1 MISFINIKKHKKISL
16 IAILILAAAG
26 YYFFKPDTASQ
37 TQTVY
42 TYGAVETGAIMQ
54 TVSGTGQVSP
64 ARETTLKSKTAG
76 KVLEIAA
83 VAGQSVKAQD
93 VIARIDDD
101 DAQDAVYDA
110 RAALESAQI
119 ALDELYDPADDLTL
133 TQAENALVQ
142 AKESLASDRDDRE
155 QSYRQGFTS
164 AASAFSGL
172 SSIVSGLQDIVA
184 GASSY
189 VTQSNPTYLDYY
201 ADAIKDYDSQASSL
215 VAQSAL
221 AWRRTKDQYDR
232 NFTDYKKTS
241 RESSNEEIE
250 NLINQTYETAK
261 LAQEA
266 LKNTTT
272 LIQRYKDVM
281 ESQNLTA
288 QTFSETHLSSLSSYT
303 TQNNSNLS
311 NLLSAKQAIADA
323 ESTVIN
329 AERTLD
335 EKTKSLDKLKQAP
348 DESDIK
354 SKTLAVEQKQRAL
367 DAARKALADCIIT
380 APFDGVV
387 AAIDIKTGDE
397 ISSGASVA
405 TIITGNQVATITLNE
420 VDIAKVEAGQK
431 ATLTFSAVDGLT
443 ITGKVAQVGVMGS
456 VSQGVVSYEVV
467 IALDEVN
474 PQVKSGMSVSAA
486 VITQI
491 KQNVLLAPSTAVK
504 TANDGSVYVLLEPSG
519 GSADTAPREQT
530 VSIGLSDDQNTE
542 IVSGISEGDRVA
554 VSSSKQSAAASSS
567 GQIRGGMFNIGGMGG
582 PMR

>member
-1 MISFINIKKHKKISL
+1 MISFIKKHKKISL
-16 IAILILAAAG
+16 IAILISAAGG
-26 YYFFKPDTASQ
+26 YYFLKPDAVSQ

-64 ARETTLKSKTAG
+64 ARETALKSKTAG
-76 KVLEIAA
+76 KILEVAV

-119 ALDELYDPADDLTL
+119 ALDELYDPVDDLTL

-142 AKESLASDRDDRE
+142 AKESLASDQDDLA
-155 QSYRQGFTS
+155 QSYKQGFTS

-172 SSIVSGLQDIVA
+172 SAIISGLQDIVA

-201 ADAIKDYDSQASSL
+201 ADAIKDYDSQASLL
-215 VAQSAL
+215 VAQSAA
-221 AWRRTKDQYDR
+221 AWRQTKDQYDR

-367 DAARKALADCIIT
+367 DAAREALADCIIT

-405 TIITGNQVATITLNE
+405 TIITGNQVASITLNE

-431 ATLTFSAVDGLT
+431 AALSFSAVDGLT

-504 TANDGSVYVLLEPSG
+504 TANDGSAYVLMEPSG
-519 GSADTAPREQT
+519 EGADAVPREQA

-542 IVSGISEGDRVA
+542 IISGINEGDRVA

-567 GQIRGGMFNIGGMGG
+567 PAQTGGSMFNIGGMGA

>member
-1 MISFINIKKHKKISL
+1 MISFIKKHKKISL
-16 IAILILAAAG
+16 IAILILAGAG
-26 YYFFKPDTASQ
+26 YYFFKPDTVSQ

-64 ARETTLKSKTAG
+64 ARETALKSKTAG
-76 KVLEIAA
+76 KILEVAV

-110 RAALESAQI
+110 RVALESAQI
-119 ALDELYDPADDLTL
+119 ALDELYEPADDLTL
-133 TQAENALVQ
+133 TQAKNSLVQ
-142 AKESLASDRDDRE
+142 AKESLANDQDDLA
-155 QSYRQGFTS
+155 QSYKQGFTS
-164 AASAFSGL
+164 AATAFSGL
-172 SSIVSGLQDIVA
+172 SSIISGLQDIVA

-189 VTQSNPTYLDYY
+189 VTQSSPTYLDYY
-201 ADAIKDYDSQASSL
+201 ANAIKDYDSQASL
-215 VAQSAL
+215 LAAQSAA
-221 AWRRTKDQYDR
+221 AWRQMKDQYDR

-266 LKNTTT
+266 LKNTAT

-281 ESQNLTA
+281 ENQNLTA
-288 QTFSETHLSSLSSYT
+288 QTFSETHLSALSSYT

-311 NLLSAKQAIADA
+311 NLLSAKQAIGNA
-323 ESTVIN
+323 ESAVVN

-367 DAARKALADCIIT
+367 DAAREALADCTIV

-387 AAIDIKTGDE
+387 AAIDIKAGDE
-397 ISSGASVA
+397 IASGASVA
-405 TIITGNQVATITLNE
+405 TIITANQVASITLNE

-431 ATLTFSAVDGLT
+431 ATLSFSAIDGLT

-467 IALDEVN
+467 IALDEAN

-491 KQNVLLAPSTAVK
+491 KQDVLLVPSTAVK
-504 TANDGSVYVLLEPSG
+504 TANDGSVYVLMEPSG
-519 GSADTAPREQT
+519 GSADAAPREQT

-542 IVSGISEGDRVA
+542 IISGISAADRVA

-567 GQIRGGMFNIGGMGG
+567 PAQTGGSMFNIGGMGG

>member
-1 MISFINIKKHKKISL
+1 MISFIKKHKKISL
-16 IAILILAAAG
+16 IAILISAAGG
-26 YYFFKPDTASQ
+26 YYFLKPDAVSQ

-64 ARETTLKSKTAG
+64 ARETALKSKTAG
-76 KVLEIAA
+76 KILEVAV

-119 ALDELYDPADDLTL
+119 ALDELYDPVDDLTL

-142 AKESLASDRDDRE
+142 AKESLASDQDDLA
-155 QSYRQGFTS
+155 QSYKQGFTS

-172 SSIVSGLQDIVA
+172 SAIISGLQDIVA

-201 ADAIKDYDSQASSL
+201 ADAIKDYDSQASLL
-215 VAQSAL
+215 VAQSAA
-221 AWRRTKDQYDR
+221 AWRQTKDQYDR

-323 ESTVIN
+323 ESTAIN

-367 DAARKALADCIIT
+367 DAAREALADCIIT

-405 TIITGNQVATITLNE
+405 TIITGNQVASITLNE

-431 ATLTFSAVDGLT
+431 AALSFSAVDGLT

-491 KQNVLLAPSTAVK
+491 KQNVLLVPSTAVK
-504 TANDGSVYVLLEPSG
+504 TANDGSAYVLMEPSG
-519 GSADTAPREQT
+519 EGADAVPREQA

-542 IVSGISEGDRVA
+542 IISGINEGDRVA

-567 GQIRGGMFNIGGMGG
+567 PAQTGGSMFNIGGMGA

>member
-1 MISFINIKKHKKISL
+1 MISFIKKHKKISL
-16 IAILILAAAG
+16 IAILISAAGG
-26 YYFFKPDTASQ
+26 YYFLKPDAVSQ

-64 ARETTLKSKTAG
+64 ARETALKSKTAG
-76 KVLEIAA
+76 KILEVAV

-119 ALDELYDPADDLTL
+119 ALDELYDPVDDLTL

-142 AKESLASDRDDRE
+142 AKESLASDQDDLA
-155 QSYRQGFTS
+155 QSYKQGFTS

-172 SSIVSGLQDIVA
+172 SAIISGLQDIVA

-201 ADAIKDYDSQASSL
+201 ADAIKDYDSQASLL
-215 VAQSAL
+215 VAQSAA
-221 AWRRTKDQYDR
+221 AWRQTKDQYDR

-323 ESTVIN
+323 GSTVIN

-367 DAARKALADCIIT
+367 DAAREALADCIIT

-405 TIITGNQVATITLNE
+405 TIITGNQVASITLNE

-431 ATLTFSAVDGLT
+431 ATLSFSAVDGLT

-491 KQNVLLAPSTAVK
+491 KQNVLLVPSTAVK
-504 TANDGSVYVLLEPSG
+504 TANDGSAYVLMEPSG
-519 GSADTAPREQT
+519 EGADAVPREQA

-542 IVSGISEGDRVA
+542 IISGINEGDRVA

-567 GQIRGGMFNIGGMGG
+567 PAQTGGSMFNIGGMGA

>member
-1 MISFINIKKHKKISL
+1 MISFIKKHKKISL
-16 IAILILAAAG
+16 IAILISAAGG
-26 YYFFKPDTASQ
+26 YYFLKPDAVSQ

-64 ARETTLKSKTAG
+64 ARETALKSKTAG
-76 KVLEIAA
+76 KILEVAV

-119 ALDELYDPADDLTL
+119 ALDELYDPVDDLTL

-142 AKESLASDRDDRE
+142 AKESLASDQDDLA
-155 QSYRQGFTS
+155 QSYKQGFTS

-172 SSIVSGLQDIVA
+172 SAIISGLQDIVA

-201 ADAIKDYDSQASSL
+201 ADAIKDYDSQASLL
-215 VAQSAL
+215 VAQSAA
-221 AWRRTKDQYDR
+221 AWRQTKDQYDR

-323 ESTVIN
+323 GSTVIN

-367 DAARKALADCIIT
+367 DAAREALADCIIT

-405 TIITGNQVATITLNE
+405 TIITGNQVASITLNE

-431 ATLTFSAVDGLT
+431 AALSFSAVDGLT

-491 KQNVLLAPSTAVK
+491 KQNVLLVPSTAVK
-504 TANDGSVYVLLEPSG
+504 TANDGSAYVLMEPSG
-519 GSADTAPREQT
+519 EGADAVPREQA

-542 IVSGISEGDRVA
+542 IISGINEGDRVA

-567 GQIRGGMFNIGGMGG
+567 PAQTGGSMFNIGGMGA

>member
-1 MISFINIKKHKKISL
+1 MISFIKKHKKISL
-16 IAILILAAAG
+16 IAILISAAGG
-26 YYFFKPDTASQ
+26 YYFLKPDAVSQ

-64 ARETTLKSKTAG
+64 ARETALKSKTAG
-76 KVLEIAA
+76 KILEVAV

-119 ALDELYDPADDLTL
+119 ALDELYDPVDDLTL

-142 AKESLASDRDDRE
+142 AKESLASDQDDLA
-155 QSYRQGFTS
+155 QSYKQGFTS

-172 SSIVSGLQDIVA
+172 SAIISGLQDIVA

-201 ADAIKDYDSQASSL
+201 ADAIKDYDSQASLL
-215 VAQSAL
+215 VAQSAA
-221 AWRRTKDQYDR
+221 AWRQTKDQYDR

-323 ESTVIN
+323 GSTVIN

-367 DAARKALADCIIT
+367 DAAREALADCIIT

-405 TIITGNQVATITLNE
+405 TIITGNQVASITLNE

-431 ATLTFSAVDGLT
+431 ATLSFLAVDGLT

-491 KQNVLLAPSTAVK
+491 KQNVLLVPSTAVK
-504 TANDGSVYVLLEPSG
+504 TANDGSAYVLMEPSG
-519 GSADTAPREQT
+519 EGADAVPREQA

-542 IVSGISEGDRVA
+542 IISGINEGDRVA

-567 GQIRGGMFNIGGMGG
+567 PAQTGGSMFNIGGMGA

>member
-1 MISFINIKKHKKISL
+1 MISFIKKHKKISL
-16 IAILILAAAG
+16 IAILILAGAG
-26 YYFFKPDTASQ
+26 YYFFKPDTAGQ

-64 ARETTLKSKTAG
+64 ARETALKSKTAG
-76 KVLEIAA
+76 EVLEVAV

-110 RAALESAQI
+110 RVALESAQI
-119 ALDELYDPADDLTL
+119 ALDELYEPADDLTL
-133 TQAENALVQ
+133 TQAKNSLVQ
-142 AKESLASDRDDRE
+142 AKESLANDQDDLA
-155 QSYRQGFTS
+155 QSYKQGFTS
-164 AASAFSGL
+164 AATAFSGL
-172 SSIVSGLQDIVA
+172 SSIISGLQDIVA

-189 VTQSNPTYLDYY
+189 VTQSSPTYLDYY
-201 ADAIKDYDSQASSL
+201 ANAIKDYDSQASL
-215 VAQSAL
+215 LAAQSAA
-221 AWRRTKDQYDR
+221 AWRQMKDQYDR

-266 LKNTTT
+266 LKNTAT

-281 ESQNLTA
+281 ENQNLTA
-288 QTFSETHLSSLSSYT
+288 QTFSETHLSALSSYT

-311 NLLSAKQAIADA
+311 NLLSAKQAIGNA
-323 ESTVIN
+323 ESAVVN

-335 EKTKSLDKLKQAP
+335 EKTKSLDKLTQAP

-367 DAARKALADCIIT
+367 DAAREALADCTIV

-387 AAIDIKTGDE
+387 AAIDIKAGDE
-397 ISSGASVA
+397 IASGASVA
-405 TIITGNQVATITLNE
+405 TIITANQVASITLNE

-431 ATLTFSAVDGLT
+431 ATLSFSAIDGLT

-467 IALDEVN
+467 IALDEAN

-491 KQNVLLAPSTAVK
+491 KQDVLLVPSTAVK
-504 TANDGSVYVLLEPSG
+504 TANDGSTYVLMEPSG
-519 GSADTAPREQT
+519 GSADAAPREQT

-542 IVSGISEGDRVA
+542 IISGISAADRVA

-567 GQIRGGMFNIGGMGG
+567 PAQTGGSMFNIGGMGG

>member
-1 MISFINIKKHKKISL
+1 MISFIKKHKKISL
-16 IAILILAAAG
+16 IAILISAAGG
-26 YYFFKPDTASQ
+26 YYFLKPDAVSR

-64 ARETTLKSKTAG
+64 ARETALKSKTAG
-76 KVLEIAA
+76 KILEVAV

-119 ALDELYDPADDLTL
+119 ALDELYDPVDDLTL

-142 AKESLASDRDDRE
+142 AKESLASDQDDLA
-155 QSYRQGFTS
+155 QSYKQGFTS

-172 SSIVSGLQDIVA
+172 SAIISGLQDIVA

-201 ADAIKDYDSQASSL
+201 ADAIKDYDSQASLL
-215 VAQSAL
+215 VAQSAA
-221 AWRRTKDQYDR
+221 AWRQTKDQYDR

-323 ESTVIN
+323 ESTAIN

-367 DAARKALADCIIT
+367 DAAREALADCIIT

-405 TIITGNQVATITLNE
+405 TIITGNQVASITLNE

-431 ATLTFSAVDGLT
+431 AALSFSAVDGLT

-491 KQNVLLAPSTAVK
+491 KQNVLLVPSTAVK
-504 TANDGSVYVLLEPSG
+504 TANDGSAYVLMEPSG
-519 GSADTAPREQT
+519 EGADAVPREQA

-542 IVSGISEGDRVA
+542 IISGINEGDRVA

-567 GQIRGGMFNIGGMGG
+567 PAQTGGSMFNIGGMGA

>member
-1 MISFINIKKHKKISL
+1 MISFIKKHKKISL
-16 IAILILAAAG
+16 IAILISAAGG
-26 YYFFKPDTASQ
+26 YYFLKPDAVSQ

-64 ARETTLKSKTAG
+64 ARETALKSKTAG
-76 KVLEIAA
+76 KILEVAV

-119 ALDELYDPADDLTL
+119 ALDELYDPVDDLTL

-142 AKESLASDRDDRE
+142 AKESLASDQDDLA
-155 QSYRQGFTS
+155 QSYKQGFTS

-172 SSIVSGLQDIVA
+172 SAIISGLQDIVA

-201 ADAIKDYDSQASSL
+201 ADAIKDYDSQASLL
-215 VAQSAL
+215 VAQSAA
-221 AWRRTKDQYDR
+221 AWRQTKDQYDR

-323 ESTVIN
+323 ESTAIN

-367 DAARKALADCIIT
+367 DAAREALADCIIT

-405 TIITGNQVATITLNE
+405 TIITGNQVASITLNE

-431 ATLTFSAVDGLT
+431 ATLSFLAVDGLT

-491 KQNVLLAPSTAVK
+491 KQNVLLVPSTAVK
-504 TANDGSVYVLLEPSG
+504 TANDGSAYVLMEPSG
-519 GSADTAPREQT
+519 EGADAVPREQA

-542 IVSGISEGDRVA
+542 IISGINEGDRVA

-567 GQIRGGMFNIGGMGG
+567 PAQTGGSMFNIGGMGA

>member
-1 MISFINIKKHKKISL
+1 MISFIKKHKKISL
-16 IAILILAAAG
+16 IAILILAGAG
-26 YYFFKPDTASQ
+26 YYFFKPDTAGQ

-64 ARETTLKSKTAG
+64 ARETALKSKTAG
-76 KVLEIAA
+76 EVLEVAV

-110 RAALESAQI
+110 RVALESAQI
-119 ALDELYDPADDLTL
+119 ALDELYEPADDLTL
-133 TQAENALVQ
+133 TQAKNSLVQ
-142 AKESLASDRDDRE
+142 AKESLANDQDDLA
-155 QSYRQGFTS
+155 QSYKQGFTS
-164 AASAFSGL
+164 AATAFSGL
-172 SSIVSGLQDIVA
+172 SSIISGLQDIVA

-189 VTQSNPTYLDYY
+189 VTQSSPTYLDYY
-201 ADAIKDYDSQASSL
+201 ANAIKDYDSQASL
-215 VAQSAL
+215 LAAQSAA
-221 AWRRTKDQYDR
+221 AWRQMKDQYDR

-266 LKNTTT
+266 LKNTAT

-281 ESQNLTA
+281 ENQNLTA
-288 QTFSETHLSSLSSYT
+288 QTFSETHLSALSSYT

-311 NLLSAKQAIADA
+311 NLLSAKQAIGNA
-323 ESTVIN
+323 ESAVVN

-335 EKTKSLDKLKQAP
+335 EKTKSLDKLTQAP

-367 DAARKALADCIIT
+367 DAAREALADCTIV

-387 AAIDIKTGDE
+387 AAIDIKAGDE
-397 ISSGASVA
+397 IASGASVA
-405 TIITGNQVATITLNE
+405 TIITANQVASITLNE

-431 ATLTFSAVDGLT
+431 ATLSFSAIDGLT

-467 IALDEVN
+467 IALDEAN

-491 KQNVLLAPSTAVK
+491 KQDVLLVPSTAVK
-504 TANDGSVYVLLEPSG
+504 TANDGSVYVLMEPSG
-519 GSADTAPREQT
+519 GSADAAPREQT

-542 IVSGISEGDRVA
+542 IISGISAADRVA

-567 GQIRGGMFNIGGMGG
+567 PAQTGGSMFNIGGMGG

>member
-1 MISFINIKKHKKISL
+1 MISFIKKHKKISL
-16 IAILILAAAG
+16 IAILILAGAG
-26 YYFFKPDTASQ
+26 YYFFKPDTAGQ

-64 ARETTLKSKTAG
+64 ARETALKSKTAG
-76 KVLEIAA
+76 EVLEVAV

-110 RAALESAQI
+110 RVALESAQI
-119 ALDELYDPADDLTL
+119 ALDELYEPADDLTL
-133 TQAENALVQ
+133 TQAKNSLVQ
-142 AKESLASDRDDRE
+142 AKESLANDQDDLA
-155 QSYRQGFTS
+155 QSYKQGFTS
-164 AASAFSGL
+164 AATAFSGL
-172 SSIVSGLQDIVA
+172 SLIISGLQDIVA

-189 VTQSNPTYLDYY
+189 VTQSSPTYLDYY
-201 ADAIKDYDSQASSL
+201 ANAIKDYDSQASL
-215 VAQSAL
+215 LAAQSAA
-221 AWRRTKDQYDR
+221 AWRQMKDQYDR

-266 LKNTTT
+266 LKNTAT

-281 ESQNLTA
+281 ENQNLTA
-288 QTFSETHLSSLSSYT
+288 QTFSETHLSALSSYT

-311 NLLSAKQAIADA
+311 NLLSAKQAIGNA
-323 ESTVIN
+323 ESAVVN

-335 EKTKSLDKLKQAP
+335 EKTKSLDKLTQAP

-367 DAARKALADCIIT
+367 DAAREALADCTIV

-387 AAIDIKTGDE
+387 AAIDIKAGDE
-397 ISSGASVA
+397 IASGASVA
-405 TIITGNQVATITLNE
+405 TIITANQVASITLNE

-431 ATLTFSAVDGLT
+431 ATLSFSAIDGLT

-467 IALDEVN
+467 IALDEAN

-491 KQNVLLAPSTAVK
+491 KQDVLLVPSTAVK
-504 TANDGSVYVLLEPSG
+504 TANDGSTYVLMEPSG
-519 GSADTAPREQT
+519 GSADAAPREQT

-542 IVSGISEGDRVA
+542 IISGISAADRVA

-567 GQIRGGMFNIGGMGG
+567 PAQTGGSMFNIGGMGG

>member
-1 MISFINIKKHKKISL
+1 MISFIKKHKKISL
-16 IAILILAAAG
+16 IAILISAAGG
-26 YYFFKPDTASQ
+26 YYFLKPDAVSQ

-64 ARETTLKSKTAG
+64 ARETALKSKTAG
-76 KVLEIAA
+76 KILEVAV

-119 ALDELYDPADDLTL
+119 ALDELYDPVDDLTL

-142 AKESLASDRDDRE
+142 AKESLASDQDDLA
-155 QSYRQGFTS
+155 QSYKQGFTS

-172 SSIVSGLQDIVA
+172 SAIISGLQDIVA

-201 ADAIKDYDSQASSL
+201 ADAIKDYDSQASLL
-215 VAQSAL
+215 VAQSAA
-221 AWRRTKDQYDR
+221 AWRQTKDQYDR

-261 LAQEA
+261 LTQEA

-367 DAARKALADCIIT
+367 DAAREALADCIIT

-405 TIITGNQVATITLNE
+405 TIITGNQVASITLNE

-431 ATLTFSAVDGLT
+431 AALSFSAVDGLT

-491 KQNVLLAPSTAVK
+491 KQNVLLVPSTAVK
-504 TANDGSVYVLLEPSG
+504 TANDGSAYVLMEPSG
-519 GSADTAPREQT
+519 EGADAVPREQA

-542 IVSGISEGDRVA
+542 IISGINEGDRVA

-567 GQIRGGMFNIGGMGG
+567 PAQTGGSMFNIGGMGA

>member
-1 MISFINIKKHKKISL
+1 MISFIKKHKKISL
-16 IAILILAAAG
+16 IAILISAAGG
-26 YYFFKPDTASQ
+26 YYFLKPDAVSQ

-64 ARETTLKSKTAG
+64 ARETALKSKTAG
-76 KVLEIAA
+76 KILEVAV

-119 ALDELYDPADDLTL
+119 ALDELYDPVDDLTL

-142 AKESLASDRDDRE
+142 AKESLASDQDDLA
-155 QSYRQGFTS
+155 QSYKQGFTS

-172 SSIVSGLQDIVA
+172 SAIISGLQDIVA

-201 ADAIKDYDSQASSL
+201 ADAIKDYDSQASLL
-215 VAQSAL
+215 VAQSAA
-221 AWRRTKDQYDR
+221 AWRQTKDQYDR

-261 LAQEA
+261 LTQEA

-367 DAARKALADCIIT
+367 DAAREALADCIIT

-405 TIITGNQVATITLNE
+405 TIITGNQVASITLNE

-431 ATLTFSAVDGLT
+431 ATLSFSAVDGLT

-491 KQNVLLAPSTAVK
+491 KQNVLLVPSTAVK
-504 TANDGSVYVLLEPSG
+504 TANDGSAYVLMEPSG
-519 GSADTAPREQT
+519 EGADAVPREQA

-542 IVSGISEGDRVA
+542 IISGINEGDRVA

-567 GQIRGGMFNIGGMGG
+567 PAQTGGSMFNIGGMGA

>member
-1 MISFINIKKHKKISL
+1 MISFVKRHKKISFL
-16 IAILILAAAG
+16 AVLILGAAG
-26 YYFFKPDTASQ
+26 YYFFKPDATAQ
-37 TQTVY
+37 TKTVY

-64 ARETTLKSKTAG
+64 ARETALKSKTAG
-76 KVLEIAA
+76 EVLEVAV

-101 DAQDAVYDA
+101 DAQDVVYDA
-110 RAALESAQI
+110 RVALESAQI
-119 ALDELYDPADDLTL
+119 ALDELYEPADDLAL

-142 AKESLASDRDDRE
+142 AKESLASDQDDLA
-155 QSYRQGFTS
+155 QSYKQGFTS
-164 AASAFSGL
+164 AASAFFSL
-172 SSIVSGLQDIVA
+172 SSIISGLQDIVA

-201 ADAIKDYDSQASSL
+201 ADAIKDYDSQASL
-215 VAQSAL
+215 LTAQSAA
-221 AWRRTKDQYDR
+221 AWRQAKDQYDR
-232 NFTDYKKTS
+232 NFADYKKTS

-250 NLINQTYETAK
+250 NLLNQTYETAK

-266 LKNTTT
+266 LKNTAT
-272 LIQRYKDVM
+272 LVQRYKDVM
-281 ESQNLTA
+281 ENQNLTA

-311 NLLSAKQAIADA
+311 NLLSAKQAIDNA
-323 ESTVIN
+323 ESAVVN

-335 EKTKSLDKLKQAP
+335 EKTKSLDKLTQAP

-367 DAARKALADCIIT
+367 DAAREALADCTIV

-387 AAIDIKTGDE
+387 AAIDIKAGDE
-397 ISSGASVA
+397 IASGASVA
-405 TIITGNQVATITLNE
+405 TIITANQVASITLNE

-431 ATLTFSAVDGLT
+431 AALSFSAIDGLT

-467 IALDEVN
+467 IALDEAN
-474 PQVKSGMSVSAA
+474 PQVKSGMSVSAS

-491 KQNVLLAPSTAVK
+491 KQDVLLVPSTAVK

-542 IVSGISEGDRVA
+542 IISGISEGDRVA
-554 VSSSKQSAAASSS
+554 VSSSKQSAATSSS
-567 GQIRGGMFNIGGMGG
+567 PVQAGGSMFNIGGMGG

>member
-1 MISFINIKKHKKISL
+1 MISFIKKHKKISL
-16 IAILILAAAG
+16 IAILISAAGG
-26 YYFFKPDTASQ
+26 YYFLKPDAVSR

-64 ARETTLKSKTAG
+64 ARETALKSKTAG
-76 KVLEIAA
+76 KILEVAV

-119 ALDELYDPADDLTL
+119 ALDELYDPVDDLTL

-142 AKESLASDRDDRE
+142 AKESLASDQDDLA
-155 QSYRQGFTS
+155 QSYKQGFTS

-172 SSIVSGLQDIVA
+172 SAIISGLQDIVA

-201 ADAIKDYDSQASSL
+201 ADAIKDYDSQASLL
-215 VAQSAL
+215 VAQSAA
-221 AWRRTKDQYDR
+221 AWRQTKDQYDR

-367 DAARKALADCIIT
+367 DAAREALADCIIT

-405 TIITGNQVATITLNE
+405 TIITGNQVASITLNE

-431 ATLTFSAVDGLT
+431 AALSFSAVDGLT

-491 KQNVLLAPSTAVK
+491 KQNVLLVPSTAVK
-504 TANDGSVYVLLEPSG
+504 TANDGSAYVLMEPSG
-519 GSADTAPREQT
+519 EGADAVPREQA

-542 IVSGISEGDRVA
+542 IISGINEGDRVA

-567 GQIRGGMFNIGGMGG
+567 PAQTGGSMFNIGGMGA

>member
-1 MISFINIKKHKKISL
+1 MISFIKKHKKISL
-16 IAILILAAAG
+16 IAILILAGAG
-26 YYFFKPDTASQ
+26 YYFFKPDTAGQ

-64 ARETTLKSKTAG
+64 ARETALKSKTAG
-76 KVLEIAA
+76 EVLEVAV

-110 RAALESAQI
+110 RVALESAQI
-119 ALDELYDPADDLTL
+119 ALDELYEPADDLTL
-133 TQAENALVQ
+133 TQAKNSLVQ
-142 AKESLASDRDDRE
+142 AKESLANDQDDLA
-155 QSYRQGFTS
+155 QSYKQGFTS
-164 AASAFSGL
+164 AATAFSGL
-172 SSIVSGLQDIVA
+172 SSIISGLQDIVA

-189 VTQSNPTYLDYY
+189 VTQSSPTYLDYY
-201 ADAIKDYDSQASSL
+201 ANAIKDYDSQASL
-215 VAQSAL
+215 LAAQSAA
-221 AWRRTKDQYDR
+221 AWRQMKDQYDR

-266 LKNTTT
+266 LKNTAT

-281 ESQNLTA
+281 ENQNLTA
-288 QTFSETHLSSLSSYT
+288 QTFSETHLSALSSYT

-311 NLLSAKQAIADA
+311 NLLSAKQAIGNA
-323 ESTVIN
+323 ESAVVN

-335 EKTKSLDKLKQAP
+335 EKTKSLDKLTQAP

-367 DAARKALADCIIT
+367 DAAREALADCTIV

-387 AAIDIKTGDE
+387 AAIDIKAGDE
-397 ISSGASVA
+397 IASGASVA
-405 TIITGNQVATITLNE
+405 TIITANQVASITLNE

-431 ATLTFSAVDGLT
+431 ATLSFSAIDGLT

-467 IALDEVN
+467 IALDEAN
-474 PQVKSGMSVSAA
+474 PQVKSGMSVSAS

-491 KQNVLLAPSTAVK
+491 KQDVLLVPSTAVK
-504 TANDGSVYVLLEPSG
+504 TANDGSAYVLMEPSG
-519 GSADTAPREQT
+519 GSADAAPREQT

-542 IVSGISEGDRVA
+542 IISGISEGDRVA

-567 GQIRGGMFNIGGMGG
+567 PVQAGGSMFNIGGMGG

>member
-1 MISFINIKKHKKISL
+1 MISFIKKHKKISL
-16 IAILILAAAG
+16 IAILISAAGG
-26 YYFFKPDTASQ
+26 YYFLKPDAVSR

-64 ARETTLKSKTAG
+64 ARETALKSKTAG
-76 KVLEIAA
+76 KILEVAV

-119 ALDELYDPADDLTL
+119 ALDELYDPVDDLTL

-142 AKESLASDRDDRE
+142 AKESLASDQDDLA
-155 QSYRQGFTS
+155 QSYKQGFTS

-172 SSIVSGLQDIVA
+172 SAIISGLQDIVA

-201 ADAIKDYDSQASSL
+201 ADAIKDYDSQASLL
-215 VAQSAL
+215 VAQSAA
-221 AWRRTKDQYDR
+221 AWRQTKDQYDR

-323 ESTVIN
+323 GSTVIN

-367 DAARKALADCIIT
+367 DAAREALADCIIT

-405 TIITGNQVATITLNE
+405 TIITGNQVASITLNE

-431 ATLTFSAVDGLT
+431 AALSFSAVDGLT

-491 KQNVLLAPSTAVK
+491 KQNVLLVPSTAVK
-504 TANDGSVYVLLEPSG
+504 TANDGSAYVLMEPTG
-519 GSADTAPREQT
+519 EGADAVPREQA

-542 IVSGISEGDRVA
+542 IISGINEGDRVA

-567 GQIRGGMFNIGGMGG
+567 PAQTGGSMFNIGGMGA

>member
-1 MISFINIKKHKKISL
+1 MISFIKKHKKISL
-16 IAILILAAAG
+16 IAILISAAGG
-26 YYFFKPDTASQ
+26 YYFLKPDAVSQ

-64 ARETTLKSKTAG
+64 ARETALKSKTAG
-76 KVLEIAA
+76 KILEVAV

-119 ALDELYDPADDLTL
+119 ALDELYDPVDDLTL

-142 AKESLASDRDDRE
+142 AKESLASDQDDLA
-155 QSYRQGFTS
+155 QSYKQGFTS

-172 SSIVSGLQDIVA
+172 SAIISGLQDIVA

-201 ADAIKDYDSQASSL
+201 ADAIKDYDSQASLL
-215 VAQSAL
+215 VAQSAA
-221 AWRRTKDQYDR
+221 AWRQTKDQYDR

-323 ESTVIN
+323 ESTAIN

-367 DAARKALADCIIT
+367 DAAREALADCIIT

-405 TIITGNQVATITLNE
+405 TIITGNQVASITLNE

-431 ATLTFSAVDGLT
+431 AALSFSAVDGLT

-491 KQNVLLAPSTAVK
+491 KQNVLLVPSTAVK
-504 TANDGSVYVLLEPSG
+504 TANDGSVYVLLELSG
-519 GSADTAPREQT
+519 EGADAVPREQA

-542 IVSGISEGDRVA
+542 IISGINEGDRVA

-567 GQIRGGMFNIGGMGG
+567 PAQTGGSMFNIGGMGA

>member
-1 MISFINIKKHKKISL
+1 MISFIKKHKKISL
-16 IAILILAAAG
+16 IAILISAAGG
-26 YYFFKPDTASQ
+26 YYFLKPDAVSQ

-64 ARETTLKSKTAG
+64 ARETALKSKTAG
-76 KVLEIAA
+76 KILEVAV

-119 ALDELYDPADDLTL
+119 ALDELYDPVDDLTL

-142 AKESLASDRDDRE
+142 AKESLASDQDDLA
-155 QSYRQGFTS
+155 QSYKQGFTS

-172 SSIVSGLQDIVA
+172 SAIISGLQDIVA

-201 ADAIKDYDSQASSL
+201 ADAIKDYDSQASLL
-215 VAQSAL
+215 VAQSAA
-221 AWRRTKDQYDR
+221 AWRQTKDQYDR

-323 ESTVIN
+323 GSTVIN

-367 DAARKALADCIIT
+367 DAAREALADCIIT

-405 TIITGNQVATITLNE
+405 TIITGNQVASITLNE

-431 ATLTFSAVDGLT
+431 ATLSFLAVDGLT

-491 KQNVLLAPSTAVK
+491 KQNVLLVPSTAVK
-504 TANDGSVYVLLEPSG
+504 TANDGSAYVLMEPSG
-519 GSADTAPREQT
+519 EGADAVPREQA

-542 IVSGISEGDRVA
+542 IISGINEGDRVA

-567 GQIRGGMFNIGGMGG
+567 PEQTGGSMFNIGGMGA

>member
-1 MISFINIKKHKKISL
+1 MISFIKKHKKISL
-16 IAILILAAAG
+16 IAILISAAGG
-26 YYFFKPDTASQ
+26 YYFLKPDAVSQ

-42 TYGAVETGAIMQ
+42 TYGVVETGAIMQ

-64 ARETTLKSKTAG
+64 ARETALKSKTAG
-76 KVLEIAA
+76 KILEVAV

-119 ALDELYDPADDLTL
+119 ALDELYDPVDDLTL

-142 AKESLASDRDDRE
+142 AKESLASDQDDLA
-155 QSYRQGFTS
+155 QSYKQGFTS

-172 SSIVSGLQDIVA
+172 SAIISGLQDIVA

-201 ADAIKDYDSQASSL
+201 ADAIKDYDSQASLL
-215 VAQSAL
+215 VAQSAA
-221 AWRRTKDQYDR
+221 AWRQTKDQYDR

-367 DAARKALADCIIT
+367 DAAREALADCIIT

-405 TIITGNQVATITLNE
+405 TIITGNQVASITLNE

-431 ATLTFSAVDGLT
+431 AALSFSAVDGLT

-491 KQNVLLAPSTAVK
+491 KQNVLLVPSTAVK
-504 TANDGSVYVLLEPSG
+504 TANDGSAYVLMEPSG
-519 GSADTAPREQT
+519 EGADAVPREQA

-542 IVSGISEGDRVA
+542 IISGINEGDRVA
-554 VSSSKQSAAASSS
+554 VSSSKQSVAASSS
-567 GQIRGGMFNIGGMGG
+567 PVQTGGSMFNIGGMGA

>member
-1 MISFINIKKHKKISL
+1 MISFIKKHKKISL
-16 IAILILAAAG
+16 IAILISAAGG
-26 YYFFKPDTASQ
+26 YYFLKPDAVSQ

-64 ARETTLKSKTAG
+64 ARETALKSKTAG
-76 KVLEIAA
+76 KILEVAV

-119 ALDELYDPADDLTL
+119 ALDELYDPVDDLTL

-142 AKESLASDRDDRE
+142 AKESLASDQDDLA
-155 QSYRQGFTS
+155 QSYKQGFTS

-172 SSIVSGLQDIVA
+172 SAIISGLQDIVA

-201 ADAIKDYDSQASSL
+201 ADAIKDYDSQASLL
-215 VAQSAL
+215 VAQSAA
-221 AWRRTKDQYDR
+221 AWRQTKDQYDR

-367 DAARKALADCIIT
+367 DAAREALADCIIT

-405 TIITGNQVATITLNE
+405 TIITGNQVASITLNE

-431 ATLTFSAVDGLT
+431 AALSFSAVDGLT

-491 KQNVLLAPSTAVK
+491 KQNVLLVPSTAVK
-504 TANDGSVYVLLEPSG
+504 TANDGSAYVLMEPSG
-519 GSADTAPREQT
+519 EGADAVPREQA

-542 IVSGISEGDRVA
+542 IISGINEGDRVA

-567 GQIRGGMFNIGGMGG
+567 PAQTGGSMFNIGGMGA

>member
-1 MISFINIKKHKKISL
+1 MISFIKKHKKISL
-16 IAILILAAAG
+16 IAILILAGAG
-26 YYFFKPDTASQ
+26 YYFFKPDTAGQ

-64 ARETTLKSKTAG
+64 ARETALKSKTAG
-76 KVLEIAA
+76 EVLEVAV

-110 RAALESAQI
+110 RVALESAQI
-119 ALDELYDPADDLTL
+119 ALDELYEPADDLTL
-133 TQAENALVQ
+133 TQAKNSLVQ
-142 AKESLASDRDDRE
+142 AKESLANDQDDLA
-155 QSYRQGFTS
+155 QSYKQGFTS
-164 AASAFSGL
+164 AATAFSGL
-172 SSIVSGLQDIVA
+172 SSIISGLQDIVA

-189 VTQSNPTYLDYY
+189 VTQSSPTYLDYY
-201 ADAIKDYDSQASSL
+201 ANAIKDYDSQASL
-215 VAQSAL
+215 LAAQSAA
-221 AWRRTKDQYDR
+221 AWRQMKDQYDR

-266 LKNTTT
+266 LKNTAT

-281 ESQNLTA
+281 ENQNLTA
-288 QTFSETHLSSLSSYT
+288 QTFSETHLSALSSYT

-311 NLLSAKQAIADA
+311 NLLSAKQAIGNA
-323 ESTVIN
+323 ESAVVN

-335 EKTKSLDKLKQAP
+335 EKTKSLDKLTQAP

-367 DAARKALADCIIT
+367 DAAREALADCAIV

-387 AAIDIKTGDE
+387 AAINIEAGDE
-397 ISSGASVA
+397 IASGASVA
-405 TIITGNQVATITLNE
+405 TIITGNQVASITLNE

-431 ATLTFSAVDGLT
+431 ATLSFSAVDGLT

-467 IALDEVN
+467 IALDEAN

-491 KQNVLLAPSTAVK
+491 KQDVLLVPSTAVK
-504 TANDGSVYVLLEPSG
+504 TANDGSAYVLMEPSG
-519 GSADTAPREQT
+519 GSADAAPREQT

-542 IVSGISEGDRVA
+542 IISGISAADRVA

-567 GQIRGGMFNIGGMGG
+567 PAQTGGSMFNIGGMGG

>member
-1 MISFINIKKHKKISL
+1 MISFIKKHKKISL
-16 IAILILAAAG
+16 IAILILAGAG
-26 YYFFKPDTASQ
+26 YYFFKPDTAGQ

-64 ARETTLKSKTAG
+64 ARETALKSKTAG
-76 KVLEIAA
+76 EVLEVAV

-110 RAALESAQI
+110 RVALESAQI
-119 ALDELYDPADDLTL
+119 ALDELYEPADDLTL
-133 TQAENALVQ
+133 TQAKNSLVQ
-142 AKESLASDRDDRE
+142 AKESLANDQDDLA
-155 QSYRQGFTS
+155 QSYKQGFTS
-164 AASAFSGL
+164 AATAFSGL
-172 SSIVSGLQDIVA
+172 SSIISGLQDIVA

-189 VTQSNPTYLDYY
+189 VTQSSPTYLDYY
-201 ADAIKDYDSQASSL
+201 ANAIKDYDSQASL
-215 VAQSAL
+215 LAAQSAA
-221 AWRRTKDQYDR
+221 AWRQMKDQYDR

-272 LIQRYKDVM
+272 LVQRYKDVM
-281 ESQNLTA
+281 ENQNLTA

-311 NLLSAKQAIADA
+311 NLLSAKQAIDNA
-323 ESTVIN
+323 ESAVVN

-335 EKTKSLDKLKQAP
+335 EKTKSLDKLTQAP

-367 DAARKALADCIIT
+367 DAAREALADCTIV

-387 AAIDIKTGDE
+387 AAIDIKAGDE
-397 ISSGASVA
+397 IASGASVA
-405 TIITGNQVATITLNE
+405 TIITGNQVASITLNE

-431 ATLTFSAVDGLT
+431 ATLSFSAVDGLT

-467 IALDEVN
+467 IALDEAN

-491 KQNVLLAPSTAVK
+491 KQDVLLVPSTAVK
-504 TANDGSVYVLLEPSG
+504 TANDGSAYVLMEPSG
-519 GSADTAPREQT
+519 GSADAAPREQT

-542 IVSGISEGDRVA
+542 IISGISAADRVA

-567 GQIRGGMFNIGGMGG
+567 PAQTGGSMFNIGGMGG

>member
-1 MISFINIKKHKKISL
+1 MISFIKKHKKISL
-16 IAILILAAAG
+16 IAILILAGAG
-26 YYFFKPDTASQ
+26 YYFFKPDTAGQ

-64 ARETTLKSKTAG
+64 ARETALKSKTAG
-76 KVLEIAA
+76 EVLEVAV

-110 RAALESAQI
+110 RVALESAQI
-119 ALDELYDPADDLTL
+119 ALDELYEPADDLTL
-133 TQAENALVQ
+133 TQAKNSLVQ
-142 AKESLASDRDDRE
+142 AKESLANDQDDLA
-155 QSYRQGFTS
+155 QSYKQGFTS
-164 AASAFSGL
+164 AATAFSGL
-172 SSIVSGLQDIVA
+172 SSIISGLQDIVA

-201 ADAIKDYDSQASSL
+201 ADAIKDYDSQASL
-215 VAQSAL
+215 LTAQSAA
-221 AWRRTKDQYDR
+221 AWRQAKDQYDR
-232 NFTDYKKTS
+232 NFADYKKTS

-250 NLINQTYETAK
+250 NLLNQTYETAK

-266 LKNTTT
+266 LKNTAT
-272 LIQRYKDVM
+272 LVQRYKDVM
-281 ESQNLTA
+281 ENQNLTA
-288 QTFSETHLSSLSSYT
+288 QTFSETHLSALSSYT

-311 NLLSAKQAIADA
+311 NLLSAKQAIDNA
-323 ESTVIN
+323 ESAVVN

-335 EKTKSLDKLKQAP
+335 EKTKSLDKLTQAP

-367 DAARKALADCIIT
+367 DAAREALADCTIV

-387 AAIDIKTGDE
+387 AAIDIKAGDE
-397 ISSGASVA
+397 IASGASVA
-405 TIITGNQVATITLNE
+405 TIITANQVASITLNE

-431 ATLTFSAVDGLT
+431 ATLSFSAIDGLT

-467 IALDEVN
+467 IALDEAN

-491 KQNVLLAPSTAVK
+491 KQDVLLVPSTAVK
-504 TANDGSVYVLLEPSG
+504 TANDGSAYVLVEPSG
-519 GSADTAPREQT
+519 GSADAAPREQT

-542 IVSGISEGDRVA
+542 IISGISAGDRVA

-567 GQIRGGMFNIGGMGG
+567 PTQAGGSMFNIGGMGG

>member
-1 MISFINIKKHKKISL
+1 MISFIKKHKKISL
-16 IAILILAAAG
+16 IAILISAAGG
-26 YYFFKPDTASQ
+26 YYFLKPDAVSR

-64 ARETTLKSKTAG
+64 ARETALKSKTAG
-76 KVLEIAA
+76 KILEVAV

-119 ALDELYDPADDLTL
+119 ALDELYDPVDDLTL

-142 AKESLASDRDDRE
+142 AKESLASDQDDLA
-155 QSYRQGFTS
+155 QSYKQGFTS

-172 SSIVSGLQDIVA
+172 SAIISGLQDIVA

-201 ADAIKDYDSQASSL
+201 ADAIKDYDSQASLL
-215 VAQSAL
+215 VAQSAA
-221 AWRRTKDQYDR
+221 AWRQTKDQYDR

-241 RESSNEEIE
+241 RESSNKEIE

-367 DAARKALADCIIT
+367 DAAREALADCIIT

-405 TIITGNQVATITLNE
+405 TIITGNQVASITLNE

-431 ATLTFSAVDGLT
+431 ATLSFSAVDGLT

-491 KQNVLLAPSTAVK
+491 KQNVLLVPSTAVK
-504 TANDGSVYVLLEPSG
+504 TANDGSAYVLMEPSG
-519 GSADTAPREQT
+519 EGADAVPREQA

-542 IVSGISEGDRVA
+542 IISGINEGDRVA

-567 GQIRGGMFNIGGMGG
+567 PAQTGGSMFNIGGMGA

>member
-1 MISFINIKKHKKISL
+1 MISFIKKHKKISL
-16 IAILILAAAG
+16 IAILISAAGG
-26 YYFFKPDTASQ
+26 YYFLKPDAVSQ

-64 ARETTLKSKTAG
+64 ARETALKSKTAG
-76 KVLEIAA
+76 KILEVAV

-119 ALDELYDPADDLTL
+119 ALDELYDPVDDLTL

-142 AKESLASDRDDRE
+142 AKESLASDQDDLA
-155 QSYRQGFTS
+155 QSYKQGFTS

-172 SSIVSGLQDIVA
+172 SAIISGLQDIVA

-201 ADAIKDYDSQASSL
+201 ADAIKDYDSQASLL
-215 VAQSAL
+215 VAQSAA
-221 AWRRTKDQYDR
+221 AWRQTKDQYDR

-323 ESTVIN
+323 ESTAIN

-367 DAARKALADCIIT
+367 DAAREALADCIIT

-405 TIITGNQVATITLNE
+405 TIITGNQVASITLNE

-431 ATLTFSAVDGLT
+431 AALSFSAVDGLT

-491 KQNVLLAPSTAVK
+491 KQNVLLVPSTAVK
-504 TANDGSVYVLLEPSG
+504 TANDGSAYVLMESSG
-519 GSADTAPREQT
+519 EGADAVPREQA

-542 IVSGISEGDRVA
+542 IISGINEGDRVA

-567 GQIRGGMFNIGGMGG
+567 PAQTGGSMFNIGGMGA

>member
-1 MISFINIKKHKKISL
+1 MISFIKKHKKISL
-16 IAILILAAAG
+16 IAILILAGAG

-64 ARETTLKSKTAG
+64 ARETALKSKTAG
-76 KVLEIAA
+76 EVLEVAV

-101 DAQDAVYDA
+101 DAQDVVYDA
-110 RAALESAQI
+110 RVALESAQI
-119 ALDELYDPADDLTL
+119 ALDELYEPADDLAL

-142 AKESLASDRDDRE
+142 AKESLASDQDDLA
-155 QSYRQGFTS
+155 QSYKQGFTS
-164 AASAFSGL
+164 AASAFFSL
-172 SSIVSGLQDIVA
+172 SSIISGLQDIVA

-201 ADAIKDYDSQASSL
+201 ADAIKDYDSQASL
-215 VAQSAL
+215 LTAQSAA
-221 AWRRTKDQYDR
+221 AWRQAKDQYDR
-232 NFTDYKKTS
+232 NFADYKKTS

-250 NLINQTYETAK
+250 NLLNQTYETAK

-266 LKNTTT
+266 LKNTAT
-272 LIQRYKDVM
+272 LVQRYKDVM
-281 ESQNLTA
+281 ENQNLTA

-311 NLLSAKQAIADA
+311 NLLSAKQAIDNA
-323 ESTVIN
+323 ESAVVN

-335 EKTKSLDKLKQAP
+335 EKTKSLDKLTQAP

-367 DAARKALADCIIT
+367 DAAREALADCTIV

-387 AAIDIKTGDE
+387 AAIDIKAGDE
-397 ISSGASVA
+397 IASGASVA
-405 TIITGNQVATITLNE
+405 TIITANQVASITLNE

-431 ATLTFSAVDGLT
+431 AALSFSAIDGLT

-467 IALDEVN
+467 IALDEAN
-474 PQVKSGMSVSAA
+474 PQVKSGMSVSAS

-491 KQNVLLAPSTAVK
+491 KQDVLLVPSTAVK

-542 IVSGISEGDRVA
+542 IISGISEGDRVA

-567 GQIRGGMFNIGGMGG
+567 PTQAGGSMFNIGGMGG

>member
-1 MISFINIKKHKKISL
+1 M
-16 IAILILAAAG
+16 IAILISAAGG
-26 YYFFKPDTASQ
+26 YYFLKPDAVSQ

-64 ARETTLKSKTAG
+64 ARETALKSKTAG
-76 KVLEIAA
+76 KILEVAV

-119 ALDELYDPADDLTL
+119 ALDELYDPVDDLTL

-142 AKESLASDRDDRE
+142 AKESLASDQDDLA
-155 QSYRQGFTS
+155 QSYKQGFTS

-172 SSIVSGLQDIVA
+172 SAIISGLQDIVA

-201 ADAIKDYDSQASSL
+201 ADAIKDYDSQASLL
-215 VAQSAL
+215 VAQSAA
-221 AWRRTKDQYDR
+221 AWRQTKDQYDR

-323 ESTVIN
+323 ESTAIN

-367 DAARKALADCIIT
+367 DAAREALADCIIT

-405 TIITGNQVATITLNE
+405 TIITGNQVASITLNE

-431 ATLTFSAVDGLT
+431 AALSFSAVDGLT

-491 KQNVLLAPSTAVK
+491 KQNVLLVPSTAVK
-504 TANDGSVYVLLEPSG
+504 TANDGSAYVLMESSG
-519 GSADTAPREQT
+519 EGADAVPREQA

-542 IVSGISEGDRVA
+542 IISGINEGDRVA

-567 GQIRGGMFNIGGMGG
+567 PAQTGGSMFNIGGMGA

>member
-1 MISFINIKKHKKISL
+1 MISFIKKHKKISL
-16 IAILILAAAG
+16 IAILISAAGG
-26 YYFFKPDTASQ
+26 YYFLKPDAVSR

-64 ARETTLKSKTAG
+64 ARETALKSKTAG
-76 KVLEIAA
+76 KILEVAV

-119 ALDELYDPADDLTL
+119 ALDELYDPVDDLTL

-142 AKESLASDRDDRE
+142 AKESLASDQDDLA
-155 QSYRQGFTS
+155 QSYKQGFTS

-172 SSIVSGLQDIVA
+172 SAIISGLQDIVA

-201 ADAIKDYDSQASSL
+201 ADAIKDYDSQASLL
-215 VAQSAL
+215 VAQSAA
-221 AWRRTKDQYDR
+221 AWRQTKDQYDR

-323 ESTVIN
+323 GSTVIN

-367 DAARKALADCIIT
+367 DAAREALADCIIT

-405 TIITGNQVATITLNE
+405 TIITGNQVASITLNE

-431 ATLTFSAVDGLT
+431 AALSFSAVDGLT

-491 KQNVLLAPSTAVK
+491 KQNVLLVPSTAVK
-504 TANDGSVYVLLEPSG
+504 TANDGSAYVLMEPSG
-519 GSADTAPREQT
+519 EGADAVPREQA

-542 IVSGISEGDRVA
+542 IISGINEGDRVA

-567 GQIRGGMFNIGGMGG
+567 PAQTGGSMFNIGGMGA

>member
-1 MISFINIKKHKKISL
+1 MISFVKRHKKISL
-16 IAILILAAAG
+16 VAILILAAAG
-26 YYFFKPDTASQ
+26 YYFFKPDATAQ
-37 TQTVY
+37 TKTVY

-64 ARETTLKSKTAG
+64 ARETALKSKTAG
-76 KVLEIAA
+76 KVLEIAV

-101 DAQDAVYDA
+101 DAQDVVYDA
-110 RAALESAQI
+110 RVALESAQI
-119 ALDELYDPADDLTL
+119 ALDELYEPADDLAL

-142 AKESLASDRDDRE
+142 AKESLASDQDDLA
-155 QSYRQGFTS
+155 QSYKQGFTS
-164 AASAFSGL
+164 AASAFSSL
-172 SSIVSGLQDIVA
+172 SSIISGLQDIVA

-201 ADAIKDYDSQASSL
+201 ADAIKDYDSQASL
-215 VAQSAL
+215 LTAQSAA
-221 AWRRTKDQYDR
+221 AWRQAKDQYDR
-232 NFTDYKKTS
+232 NFADYKKTS

-250 NLINQTYETAK
+250 NLLNQTYETAK

-266 LKNTTT
+266 LKNTAT
-272 LIQRYKDVM
+272 LVQRYKDVM
-281 ESQNLTA
+281 ENQNLTA

-311 NLLSAKQAIADA
+311 NLLSAKQAIDNA
-323 ESTVIN
+323 ESAVVN

-335 EKTKSLDKLKQAP
+335 EKTKSLDKLTQAP

-367 DAARKALADCIIT
+367 DAAREALADCTIV

-387 AAIDIKTGDE
+387 AAIDIKAGDE
-397 ISSGASVA
+397 IASGASVA
-405 TIITGNQVATITLNE
+405 TIITANQVASITLNE

-431 ATLTFSAVDGLT
+431 ATLSFSAIDGLT

-467 IALDEVN
+467 IALDEAN

-491 KQNVLLAPSTAVK
+491 KQDVLLVPSTAVK

-542 IVSGISEGDRVA
+542 IISGISEGDRVA
-554 VSSSKQSAAASSS
+554 VSSSKQSAATSSS
-567 GQIRGGMFNIGGMGG
+567 PVQAGGSMFNIGGMGG

>member
-1 MISFINIKKHKKISL
+1 MISFIKKHKKISL
-16 IAILILAAAG
+16 IAILISAAGG
-26 YYFFKPDTASQ
+26 YYFLKPDAVSQ

-64 ARETTLKSKTAG
+64 ARETALKSKTAG
-76 KVLEIAA
+76 KILEVAV

-119 ALDELYDPADDLTL
+119 ALDELYDPVDDLTL

-142 AKESLASDRDDRE
+142 AKESLASDQDDLA
-155 QSYRQGFTS
+155 QSYKQGFTS

-172 SSIVSGLQDIVA
+172 SAIISGLQDIVA

-201 ADAIKDYDSQASSL
+201 ADAIKDYDSQASLL
-215 VAQSAL
+215 VAQSAA
-221 AWRRTKDQYDR
+221 AWRQTKDQYDR

-261 LAQEA
+261 LTQEA

-323 ESTVIN
+323 GSTVIN

-367 DAARKALADCIIT
+367 DAAREALADCIIT

-405 TIITGNQVATITLNE
+405 TIITGNQVASITLNE

-431 ATLTFSAVDGLT
+431 AALSFSAVDGLT

-491 KQNVLLAPSTAVK
+491 KQNVLLVPSTAVK
-504 TANDGSVYVLLEPSG
+504 TANDGSAYVLMEPSG
-519 GSADTAPREQT
+519 EGADAVPREQA

-542 IVSGISEGDRVA
+542 IISGINEGDRVA

-567 GQIRGGMFNIGGMGG
+567 PAQTGGSMFNIGGMGA

>member
-1 MISFINIKKHKKISL
+1 MISFIKKHKKISL
-16 IAILILAAAG
+16 IAILISAAGG
-26 YYFFKPDTASQ
+26 YYFLKPDAVSQ

-64 ARETTLKSKTAG
+64 ARETALKSKTAG
-76 KVLEIAA
+76 KILEVAV

-119 ALDELYDPADDLTL
+119 ALDELYDPVDDLTL

-142 AKESLASDRDDRE
+142 AKESLASDQDDLA
-155 QSYRQGFTS
+155 QSYKQGFTS

-172 SSIVSGLQDIVA
+172 SAIISGLQDIVA

-201 ADAIKDYDSQASSL
+201 ADAIKDYDSQASLL
-215 VAQSAL
+215 VAQSAA
-221 AWRRTKDQYDR
+221 AWRQTKDQYDR

-241 RESSNEEIE
+241 RESSNKEIE

-323 ESTVIN
+323 GSTVIN

-335 EKTKSLDKLKQAP
+335 EKTKSLDKLTQAP

-367 DAARKALADCIIT
+367 DAAREALADCIIT

-405 TIITGNQVATITLNE
+405 TIITGNQVASITLNE

-431 ATLTFSAVDGLT
+431 AALSFSAVDGLT
-443 ITGKVAQVGVMGS
+443 ITGKVAQVGVIGS

-491 KQNVLLAPSTAVK
+491 KQNVLLVPSTAVK
-504 TANDGSVYVLLEPSG
+504 TANDGSAYVLMEPSG
-519 GSADTAPREQT
+519 EGADAVPREQA

-542 IVSGISEGDRVA
+542 IISGINEGDRVA

-567 GQIRGGMFNIGGMGG
+567 PAQTGGSMFNIGGMGA

>member
-1 MISFINIKKHKKISL
+1 MISFIKKHKKISL
-16 IAILILAAAG
+16 IAILISAAGG
-26 YYFFKPDTASQ
+26 YYFLKPDAVSR

-64 ARETTLKSKTAG
+64 ARETALKSKTAG
-76 KVLEIAA
+76 KILEVAV

-119 ALDELYDPADDLTL
+119 ALDELYDPVDDLTL

-142 AKESLASDRDDRE
+142 AKESLASDQDDLA
-155 QSYRQGFTS
+155 QSYKQGFTS

-172 SSIVSGLQDIVA
+172 SAIISGLQDIVA

-201 ADAIKDYDSQASSL
+201 ADAIKDYDSQASLL
-215 VAQSAL
+215 VAQSAA
-221 AWRRTKDQYDR
+221 AWRQTKDQYDR

-323 ESTVIN
+323 GSTVIN

-367 DAARKALADCIIT
+367 DAAREALADCIIT

-405 TIITGNQVATITLNE
+405 TIITGNQVASITLNE

-431 ATLTFSAVDGLT
+431 ATLSFSAVDGLT

-491 KQNVLLAPSTAVK
+491 KQNVLLVPSTAVK
-504 TANDGSVYVLLEPSG
+504 TANDGSAYVLMEPSG
-519 GSADTAPREQT
+519 EGADAVPREQA

-542 IVSGISEGDRVA
+542 IISGINEGDRVA

-567 GQIRGGMFNIGGMGG
+567 PAQTGGSMFNIGGMGA

>member
-1 MISFINIKKHKKISL
+1 MISFIKKHKKISL
-16 IAILILAAAG
+16 IAILISAAGG
-26 YYFFKPDTASQ
+26 YYFLKPDAVSR

-64 ARETTLKSKTAG
+64 ARETALKSKTAG
-76 KVLEIAA
+76 KILEVAV

-119 ALDELYDPADDLTL
+119 ALDELYDPVDDLTL

-142 AKESLASDRDDRE
+142 AKESLASDQDDLA
-155 QSYRQGFTS
+155 QSYKQGFTS

-172 SSIVSGLQDIVA
+172 SAIISGLQDIVA

-201 ADAIKDYDSQASSL
+201 ADAIKDYDSQASLL
-215 VAQSAL
+215 VAQSAA
-221 AWRRTKDQYDR
+221 AWRQTKDQYDR

-261 LAQEA
+261 LTQEA

-323 ESTVIN
+323 GSTVIN

-367 DAARKALADCIIT
+367 DAAREALADCIIT

-405 TIITGNQVATITLNE
+405 TIITGNQVASITLNE

-431 ATLTFSAVDGLT
+431 AALSFSAVDGLT

-491 KQNVLLAPSTAVK
+491 KQNVLLVPSTAVK
-504 TANDGSVYVLLEPSG
+504 TANDGSAYVLMEPSG
-519 GSADTAPREQT
+519 EGADAVPREQA

-542 IVSGISEGDRVA
+542 IISGINEGDRVA

-567 GQIRGGMFNIGGMGG
+567 PAQTGGSMFNIGGMGA